1 MTILFAIIS
10 LIAGVAV
17 GQFIPESAVGI
28 IDTASDALLNLL
40 LLSVGITVG
49 ANKLVFK
56 KLKEFNLRIL
66 YIPLGI
72 VVGSLLFGSIAGVL
86 MGMPL
91 HTSTAISSG
100 LGWYSLSG
108 IMMQDLAGAQ
118 IGTMTFLS
126 NVFREIFSFVLIPL
140 IATRFGHYTA
150 IAPAAATSEDTTLP
164 ILMKYTSEEVAVVAV
179 LNGVICSIAVPI
191 LIPLTFHLLP

>member
-28 IDTASDALLNLL
+28 IDRASDALLNLL

-91 HTSTAISSG
+91 HTRKRSALIFPHSNA
-100 LGWYSLSG
+100 
-108 IMMQDLAGAQ
+108 DL
-118 IGTMTFLS
+118 
-126 NVFREIFSFVLIPL
+126 
-140 IATRFGHYTA
+140 
-150 IAPAAATSEDTTLP
+150 
-164 ILMKYTSEEVAVVAV
+164 
-179 LNGVICSIAVPI
+179 CSIS
-191 LIPLTFHLLP
+191 

>member
-10 LIAGVAV
+10 LVAGVAV

-28 IDTASDALLNLL
+28 IDRASDALLNLL

-91 HTSTAISSG
+91 HTSAAISSG

>member
-1 MTILFAIIS
+1 MTIFFAIIS
-10 LIAGVAV
+10 FVAGVAV

-91 HTSTAISSG
+91 HTSAAISSG

-108 IMMQDLAGAQ
+108 IMMQDLVGAQ

-150 IAPAAATSEDTTLP
+150 IAPAAATSEDTTLTM
-164 ILMKYTSEEVAVVAV
+164 IIRHTNEETVVFSV
-179 LNGVICSIAVPI
+179 LNGILCSAFVPV
-191 LIPLTFHLLP
+191 LISLCY

>member
-1 MTILFAIIS
+1 MTIFFAIIS
-10 LIAGVAV
+10 LVAGVAV

-91 HTSTAISSG
+91 HTSAAISSG

>member
-28 IDTASDALLNLL
+28 IDRASDALLNLL

-91 HTSTAISSG
+91 HTSAAISSG

-140 IATRFGHYTA
+140 IATRFGPYTA

-191 LIPLTFHLLP
+191 LVPLTFHLLP

>member
-1 MTILFAIIS
+1 
-10 LIAGVAV
+10 
-17 GQFIPESAVGI
+17 
-28 IDTASDALLNLL
+28 
-40 LLSVGITVG
+40 
-49 ANKLVFK
+49 
-56 KLKEFNLRIL
+56 
-66 YIPLGI
+66 
-72 VVGSLLFGSIAGVL
+72 
-86 MGMPL
+86 
-91 HTSTAISSG
+91 
-100 LGWYSLSG
+100 
-108 IMMQDLAGAQ
+108 MMQDLAGAQ

>member
-1 MTILFAIIS
+1 MTIFFAIIS
-10 LIAGVAV
+10 LIAGVSV

-28 IDTASDALLNLL
+28 IDRASDALLNLL

-91 HTSTAISSG
+91 HTSAAISSG

>member
-1 MTILFAIIS
+1 MTIFFAIIS
-10 LIAGVAV
+10 LIAGVSV

-91 HTSTAISSG
+91 HTSAAISSG

>member
-28 IDTASDALLNLL
+28 IDRASDALLNLL

-91 HTSTAISSG
+91 HTSAAISSG